1 MKLESCA
8 EEFQEQNVDG
18 RGLLVSLLL
27 LSWQCVCS
35 VMLLAFFYKYEL
47 VHYIVLKFQSLTID
61 EIKDMVQGDKQRK

>member
-1 MKLESCA
+1 M
-8 EEFQEQNVDG
+8 
-18 RGLLVSLLL
+18 
-27 LSWQCVCS
+27 CS